1 MNRKKRNMA
10 FNTTINLISGIG
22 VMITNICI
30 SFFLSP
36 YIIENI
42 GIEANGFVSLAN
54 NFVAYADL
62 VVTALNAMAA
72 RFITIAYVKEDYKKA
87 NLYYN
92 SVFWGNWLIV
102 AVLLIPAICLITYLQ
117 MFVEVPSDILF
128 DVKVLFTLVFLGF
141 FIKTAAP
148 NWDCGT
154 YITNRMDRTY
164 VPNMVTALFRCVFLF
179 CIFTIWTPRI
189 WYVGLSSTIVTL
201 VNLAVAGYN
210 THTLTP
216 ELKIRLKKPICS
228 WKVIKELVGS
238 GIWNSL
244 ASAGNTLMNSLDLL
258 VCNMFIGA
266 TEMGVLS
273 LSKSLPSIMSTFSET
288 MRGAFGPELTI
299 AYAQGDKEKMLS
311 CLRRAMKIMSV
322 AVNIPAAGIVVMS
335 DALYRLWV
343 PSQDAGLLR
352 TLTVLAV
359 LNYLVTSGTAVMN
372 NVFITAN
379 KVKINSIALL
389 ITGGASIF
397 ITFLFVKFTSFGI
410 YAVAGVSSIVMIIK
424 NVVFMLPVTSKML
437 GFKWYQFYPLVG
449 TAVLSSAMIIVV
461 GIIVRLVVPI
471 NSWLMFFGVCFC
483 IGGIGLV
490 LNLMLVLNREER
502 QFILCLIKKKFRK

>member
-1 MNRKKRNMA
+1 MSGKKRNMA
-10 FNTTINLISGIG
+10 FNTAINLISGIG
-22 VMITNICI
+22 VMITNICV

-62 VVTALNAMAA
+62 IVTALNAMAA

-87 NLYYN
+87 NLCYN
-92 SVFWGNWLIV
+92 SVFWGNWMIV
-102 AVLLIPAICLITYLQ
+102 AVLLLPAVCLITYLQ
-117 MFVEVPSDILF
+117 IFIEVPLDILF
-128 DVKVLFTLVFLGF
+128 DVKILFSMAFFGF
-141 FIKTAAP
+141 FVKTAAP
-148 NWDCGT
+148 NWDCAT
-154 YITNRMDRTY
+154 YITNRMNRTY
-164 VPNMVTALFRCVFLF
+164 LPNMVTALFRCVFLF
-179 CIFTIWTPRI
+179 CAFAIWTPRI
-189 WYVGLSSTIVTL
+189 WFVGLSSTIVTL
-201 VNLAVAGYN
+201 VTLAVAGYN
-210 THTLTP
+210 IHTLTP
-216 ELKIRLKKPICS
+216 ELKIQLKKPICS
-228 WKVIKELVGS
+228 WKILQELVGS

-258 VCNMFIGA
+258 VCNMFMGA
-266 TEMGVLS
+266 TEMGILS

-299 AYAQGDKEKMLS
+299 AYANGDKETVLS

-343 PSQDAGLLR
+343 PSQDAQLLR
-352 TLTVLAV
+352 VLTTLAV

-372 NVFITAN
+372 NVFTTAN
-379 KVKINSIALL
+379 KVKINSVALL

-397 ITFLFVKFTSFGI
+397 ITFLFMKFTSLGI

-424 NVVFMLPVTSKML
+424 NIIFMLPVTSKML

-461 GIIVRLVVPI
+461 GIIVRMIIPI
-471 NSWLMFFGVCFC
+471 NSWFTFFMAC
-483 IGGIGLV
+483 IGIGAIGLV
-490 LNLMLVLNREER
+490 LNLMLVLNRNER
-502 QFILCLIKKKFRK
+502 QFLLKIIQRRLQK

>member
-1 MNRKKRNMA
+1 MNGKKRNMA

-92 SVFWGNWLIV
+92 SVFWGNWIIV
-102 AVLLIPAICLITYLQ
+102 AVLLIPAVCLIIYLQ
-117 MFVEVPSDILF
+117 MFVDVPPDILF
-128 DVKVLFTLVFLGF
+128 DVKVLFSFAFLGF
-141 FIKTAAP
+141 FAKTAAP

-164 VPNMVTALFRCVFLF
+164 VPNMVTALLRCVFLF

-201 VNLAVAGYN
+201 VTLAIAGYN

-216 ELKIRLKKPICS
+216 ELRIQFKKPICS
-228 WKVIKELVGS
+228 CKVIKELVGS

-266 TEMGVLS
+266 TEMGILS
-273 LSKSLPSIMSTFSET
+273 LSKSLPSIMSMFSET
-288 MRGAFGPELTI
+288 IRGAFGPELTI
-299 AYAQGDKEKMLS
+299 AYAQGDKGKMLA

-372 NVFITAN
+372 NVFVTVN
-379 KVKINSIALL
+379 KVKINSVALL
-389 ITGGASIF
+389 ITGGASIS
-397 ITFLFVKFTSFGI
+397 ITFLFVKFTSLGI

-471 NSWLMFFGVCFC
+471 DSWLMFFVACLG
-483 IGGIGLV
+483 IGGIGLA
-490 LNLMLVLNREER
+490 LNLMLVLNRDER
-502 QFILCLIKKKFRK
+502 QFLLNKIKKRFQK

>member
-1 MNRKKRNMA
+1 MNGKKRSMA
-10 FNTTINLISGIG
+10 FSTSINLISGIG
-22 VMITNICI
+22 VMITNICV

-62 VVTALNAMAA
+62 IVTALNAMAA

-92 SVFWGNWLIV
+92 SVFWGNWIIV
-102 AVLLIPAICLITYLQ
+102 AVLLIPAVCLITHLQ
-117 MFVEVPSDILF
+117 SFVDIPADILF
-128 DVKVLFTLVFLGF
+128 DVKVLFSLAFFGF
-141 FIKTAAP
+141 FVKTAAP

-154 YITNRMDRTY
+154 YISNRMDRTY

-179 CIFTIWTPRI
+179 CVFTIWTPRI

-201 VNLAVAGYN
+201 VTLGVAGYN

-216 ELKIRLKKPICS
+216 ELRIQFKKPICS
-228 WKVIKELVGS
+228 CKVIKELVGS

-266 TEMGVLS
+266 TEMGILS

-299 AYAQGDKEKMLS
+299 AYAKEDKERVLS
-311 CLRRAMKIMSV
+311 CLKRAMKIMSV

-343 PSQDAGLLR
+343 PSQDAELLR

-359 LNYLVTSGTAVMN
+359 LNYLITSGTAVMN
-372 NVFITAN
+372 NVFTTVN
-379 KVKINSIALL
+379 KVKVNSIALM

-397 ITFLFVKFTSFGI
+397 ITFLFIRFSNLGI

-424 NVVFMLPVTSKML
+424 NIVFMLPVTSKML

-449 TAVLSSAMIIVV
+449 TSILSSAMIIAI
-461 GIIVRLVVPI
+461 GIIVRIIIPI
-471 NSWLMFFGVCFC
+471 DSWGTFFAACFC

-490 LNLMLVLNREER
+490 LNLMIVLNRDER
-502 QFILCLIKKKFRK
+502 QYFLSMIKRRLKK

>member
-1 MNRKKRNMA
+1 MSGKKRNMA
-10 FNTTINLISGIG
+10 FNTTINLISGVG

-42 GIEANGFVSLAN
+42 GIEANGFVNLAN

-92 SVFWGNWLIV
+92 SVFWGNWIIV
-102 AVLLIPAICLITYLQ
+102 AVLLIPTVILITYLQ
-117 MFVEVPSDILF
+117 IFIDVPLDILF
-128 DVKVLFTLVFLGF
+128 DVKILFSLAFLGF
-141 FIKTAAP
+141 FVKTAAP

-164 VPNMVTALFRCVFLF
+164 VPNMVTALFRCVFLL
-179 CIFTIWTPRI
+179 CVFTIWTPRI
-189 WYVGLSSTIVTL
+189 WYVGVSSTIVTL
-201 VNLAVAGYN
+201 IMLGVAGYN

-216 ELKIRLKKPICS
+216 KLKIQLKKPICS
-228 WKVIKELVGS
+228 WNVIKELVGS

-266 TEMGVLS
+266 TEMGILS

-288 MRGAFGPELTI
+288 LRGAFGPELTI
-299 AYAQGDKEKMLS
+299 AYANDDKETILA

-343 PSQDAGLLR
+343 PSQDAQLLR
-352 TLTVLAV
+352 TLTALAV

-372 NVFITAN
+372 NVFTTAN

-389 ITGGASIF
+389 VTGGASIF
-397 ITFLFVKFTSFGI
+397 ITYLFIRFTDFGI
-410 YAVAGVSSIVMIIK
+410 YAVAGVSSVVMIIK
-424 NVVFMLPVTSKML
+424 NIVF
-437 GFKWYQFYPLVG
+437 
-449 TAVLSSAMIIVV
+449 I
-461 GIIVRLVVPI
+461 
-471 NSWLMFFGVCFC
+471 FF
-483 IGGIGLV
+483 
-490 LNLMLVLNREER
+490 
-502 QFILCLIKKKFRK
+502 Q